1 MKRIAMAAL
10 LFLALL
16 AGCSS
21 PGPKAENK
29 ETRPG
34 TVEDAGNTLE
44 PAGQAPPAQTR
55 MTREALPAS
64 PTGAVPGRGAS
75 ARETRTKSLVHSTTT
90 DLQAARPALLPMVAA
105 PAWNRES

>member
-44 PAGQAPPAQTR
+44 PAG
-55 MTREALPAS
+55 
-64 PTGAVPGRGAS
+64 
-75 ARETRTKSLVHSTTT
+75 
-90 DLQAARPALLPMVAA
+90 
-105 PAWNRES
+105 